1 VATGIGTS
9 LEDGDSIFLRNADVI
24 RIQVHPPPQLKT
36 TTTNIVI
43 FTAVITSSRNDSLAE
58 NS

>member
-24 RIQVHPPPQLKT
+24 RVQVHPAPQLK

-43 FTAVITSSRNDSLAE
+43 FTDVRTSSRNDSFAE